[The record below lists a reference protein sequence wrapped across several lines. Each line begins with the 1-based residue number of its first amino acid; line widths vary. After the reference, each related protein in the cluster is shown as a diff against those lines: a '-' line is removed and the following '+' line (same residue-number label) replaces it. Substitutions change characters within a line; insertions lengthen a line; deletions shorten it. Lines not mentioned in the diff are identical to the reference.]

1 MKRGPM
7 KLTLPNN
14 SIPVSAVIACCGLLL
29 AQPAQAAVKMYVA
42 MITHDQEVPS
52 LPNEGSSGVATFLLN
67 DDNPASP
74 FLTYNIQLT
83 GLDIDGLQTPGN
95 ANDNVTRT
103 HFHNNVFGVN
113 GGIVFGQIDG
123 SVALYNDL
131 DDLVVSPA
139 AGTIQGAWDNAE
151 GNNTTLAAQIAAG
164 AFNLDANR
172 RTSIYFN
179 VHTSD
184 HGGGEIRG
192 QLTFVPEPSALALF
206 GLSLAGLP
214 LRRRSR

>member
-1 MKRGPM
+1 M
-7 KLTLPNN
+7 TFCLPNN
-14 SIPVSAVIACCGLLL
+14 YIRISVASVFCAFLL
-29 AQPAQAAVKMYVA
+29 AIPAQAAVRMYVA
-42 MITHDQEVPS
+42 SITPDQEVPS
-52 LPNEGSSGVATFLLN
+52 LPSEGSSGVATFLLN

-74 FLTYNIQLT
+74 FLTYDIQLT
-83 GLDIDGLQTPGN
+83 GLDIDGLQTPAN

-103 HFHNNVFGVN
+103 HFHNNVFGAN

-123 SVALYNDL
+123 SPTLRNDL
-131 DDLVVSPA
+131 DDLVVNPV
-139 AGTIQGAWDNAE
+139 AGTIQGVWDNAE
-151 GNNTTLAAQIAAG
+151 GNGTTLAAQIAAG

-192 QLTFVPEPSALALF
+192 QLTFVPEPGALALF
-206 GLSLAGLP
+206 VLALGGLA